1 MDRNNVPIRVFGLS
15 HAETAA
21 LRQLAQQKY
30 GKASVSLLAKNT
42 LKSLL
47 SEEWSSDLDQGGK
60 DMSSEPL
67 PQGKMRLEL
76 KLPPPLAA
84 YLTTAAEQGKMS
96 ANRRALYILAEY
108 MESHP
113 ILTDSEITALY
124 QSNVQLGAI
133 GRNLNQI
140 ARHLNAGE
148 GASLTARYISN
159 LEAVINGHIKQVGNI
174 IRQHRQRQEDRFMP

>member
-1 MDRNNVPIRVFGLS
+1 MDKTPIRVFGLS

-21 LRQLAQQKY
+21 LRQLALQKY
-30 GKASVSLLAKNT
+30 GKASVSLLAKNI

-47 SEEWSSDLDQGGK
+47 DEDQPSDLTQNGADIT
-60 DMSSEPL
+60 SEPL

-76 KLPPPLAA
+76 KLPPPLVA
-84 YLTTAAEQGKMS
+84 YLNASAEQGKMS
-96 ANRRALYILAEY
+96 PNRRALYILSEY
-108 MESHP
+108 MENHP
-113 ILTDSEITALY
+113 ILTDNEITALY

-159 LEAVINGHIKQVGNI
+159 LEAVISGHIKQVGDI